1 MRIILV
7 NKTFDLYGG
16 AEIMN
21 YRIADML
28 KRHGHEVFFF
38 CSDKKPYYDENY
50 EYINYF
56 PKYETQIPKNS
67 IKSIKKYYNFEAK
80 NKLREFV
87 KLIKPDIIHIH
98 GFINL
103 TPSILDACKGIPT
116 VLMLHSI
123 YENICPQGILLRANG
138 NCFQNVE
145 CRNGRFYNCIKNRC
159 LGNRFQTY
167 IRRILLAFV
176 QYLYFT
182 HNIDYYIAA
191 SDAIK
196 NKFLEADKRL
206 SKNRIEAIYNF
217 LPKNL
222 TENVIPNYSNSGY
235 FLFVG
240 RLEEEKG
247 LDCLIK
253 AMASLPRDI
262 ELHVAGK
269 GEAKN
274 ELMPYIKDNN
284 LENVKFVGFKSG
296 EELNEE
302 YNNCIAL
309 IVPSTGYEAFG
320 LINAEA
326 FINGKPVIASN
337 VGGIPEVVEHNKTG
351 LLFEPGNIEQL
362 KECIL
367 KYKNNPELVIEHGK
381 NAYKKAI
388 ENYTEDIYYEKL
400 MHVYNEVLSEYK
412 K

>member
-7 NKTFDLYGG
+7 NGTFDLYGG

-67 IKSIKKYYNFEAK
+67 IKSIKKYYNFEARD
-80 NKLREFV
+80 KLRKFI

-98 GFINL
+98 GFEIL
-103 TPSILDACKGIPT
+103 TPSILDACIGVPT
-116 VLMLHSI
+116 VMMLHSI
-123 YENICPQGILLRANG
+123 CVNICPRRILLKADG
-138 NCFQNVE
+138 NCFQNIE
-145 CRNGRFYNCIKNRC
+145 CRNGQFYNCIKNKC
-159 LGNRFQTY
+159 FGNRFQTY
-167 IRRILLAFV
+167 IRGVICACV

-191 SDAIK
+191 SKAIK
-196 NKFLEADKRL
+196 NIFLEADKRL

-217 LPKNL
+217 LPRDMI
-222 TENVIPNYSNSGY
+222 ENVVPNYNNNGY

-240 RLEEEKG
+240 RLEEGKG
-247 LDCLIK
+247 LKDLLK
-253 AMASLPRDI
+253 AMSVLRDTKLRIVGEGAS
-262 ELHVAGK
+262 
-269 GEAKN
+269 KN
-274 ELMPYIKDNN
+274 ELMTYVKDNN
-284 LENVKFVGFKSG
+284 LENVDFVGFKSG
-296 EELNEE
+296 KELIEE

-309 IVPSTGYEAFG
+309 IVPSTAYEAFG
-320 LINAEA
+320 LINIEA

-337 VGGIPEVVEHNKTG
+337 IGGIPEVVEHNKTG
-351 LLFEPGNIEQL
+351 LLFESGNIEQP

-388 ENYTEDIYYEKL
+388 ENYTEDVCYEKL
-400 MHVYNEVLSEYK
+400 MHVYNEVLCEYK